1 VRYERLFNVLFG
13 LSILCW
19 AILGLYHSLSNSE
32 FGIVRII
39 ISVLNFTVGILVLSR
54 RPIIALA
61 NKKDTLLCIP
71 SFICAGLLFKLTKPI
86 LEWNLFSE
94 ILFSVGGIITILSFI
109 GLGKSFAILPDKRE
123 IKKDK
128 LYGMLRHPAYFGESL
143 MLLSCALSGSTNW
156 SWIVFLLFIPLLI
169 LRIII
174 EEKFLMRFKEY
185 EIYSDNVKWRL
196 IPFLW

>member
-19 AILGLYHSLSNSE
+19 AILGLYHSFSNSE

-61 NKKDTLLCIP
+61 NERDTLLCIP

-86 LEWNLFSE
+86 LEWNLFAE
-94 ILFSVGGIITILSFI
+94 TLFSIGGIITILSFLE
-109 GLGKSFAILPDKRE
+109 LGKSFAVLPDKRE

-128 LYGMLRHPAYFGESL
+128 FYSIIRHPAYFGESI
-143 MLLSCALSGSTNW
+143 MLLSCVLSASTNW
-156 SWIVFLLFIPLLI
+156 SWIVFILFIPFLI
-169 LRIII
+169 LRIIT
-174 EEKFLMRFKEY
+174 EENFLLKFKEY
-185 EIYSDNVKWRL
+185 EIYSNHVKWKL